1 MAHILD
7 KYDEKKHFF
16 SDPFPHIIIEDCLD
30 EESYDI
36 LASNFPANEDFEP
49 CVKQE
54 NQAYWISANDL
65 ANTSHV
71 WADLIEEHLSPDFIS
86 KAIQI
91 ISPFMKD
98 LSSDFV
104 GNLGKE
110 LQDCCY
116 GLAEKGGLHN
126 IKNKDYDVVISVSAG
141 INTPTT
147 TRSVLEPP
155 HTDIPQK
162 LFNSLLYMRS
172 DDDDSSGGDLT
183 LYETNDD
190 FLFTSKSESLYQ
202 VEKKYLKEI
211 KTLKYSKNLLLLF
224 PHKSTAIH
232 GLTARGPT
240 GHTRR
245 YININMESYILNRG
259 VFFETPRS
267 SLANAKFALKRSA
280 TFDVLRKIRKFFN

>member
-54 NQAYWISANDL
+54 NQAYWITASDL
-65 ANTSHV
+65 ASTSHV

-91 ISPFMKD
+91 ISPFMQN
-98 LSSDFV
+98 LSPDFV
-104 GNLGKE
+104 KNLGKE
-110 LQDCCY
+110 LHDCRF
-116 GLAEKGGLHN
+116 GLAEKGGLKN
-126 IKNKDYDVVISVSAG
+126 VRNKDHDVVISISAG

-147 TRSVLEPP
+147 IRSVLEPP
-155 HTDIPQK
+155 HADVPQK
-162 LFNSLLYMRS
+162 LFNCMLYMRS

-183 LYETNDD
+183 LYETSDD
-190 FLFTSKSESLYQ
+190 FLFTSKSETLYE

-224 PHKSTAIH
+224 PHKNNAIH

-240 GHTRR
+240 LHTRR
-245 YININMESYILNRG
+245 YINLNMESYILNRG

-267 SLANAKFALKRSA
+267 RFANAKFALKRS
-280 TFDVLRKIRKFFN
+280 TLFRGLRKLGQFW